1 VGGLGDS
8 DDPHDVGA
16 AWVFTRTAGVWTQQ
30 GAKLVGSGAVG
41 HASQGISVALSADG
55 NTAMVGGPAD
65 DASAGAAWVFTRRD
79 GLWSQLGNKLTGSD
93 AVRGT
98 APGAVNGSLQG
109 KSVALSADGSTAIV
123 GGLGDSEVG
132 AAWVFTTRRSSLR
145 R

>member
-1 VGGLGDS
+1 MANS
-8 DDPHDVGA
+8 SR
-16 AWVFTRTAGVWTQQ
+16 TR
-30 GAKLVGSGAVG
+30 
-41 HASQGISVALSADG
+41 ALP
-55 NTAMVGGPAD
+55 TKTK
-65 DASAGAAWVFTRRD
+65 SAGAAWVFTRRD